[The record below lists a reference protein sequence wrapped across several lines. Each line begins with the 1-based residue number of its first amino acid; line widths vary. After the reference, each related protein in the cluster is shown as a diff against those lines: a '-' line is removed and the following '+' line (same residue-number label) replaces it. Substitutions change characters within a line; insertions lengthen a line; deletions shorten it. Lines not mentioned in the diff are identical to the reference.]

1 MMNFW
6 NFSAA
11 HHTAADDTTKIKI
24 KNRGNFQFWD
34 THTRIQESTVITT
47 KNALV

>member
-1 MMNFW
+1 MKMMNFW

-11 HHTAADDTTKIKI
+11 HHTAAADTTNE
-24 KNRGNFQFWD
+24 KNRVDFQFWD

-47 KNALV
+47 KKALV